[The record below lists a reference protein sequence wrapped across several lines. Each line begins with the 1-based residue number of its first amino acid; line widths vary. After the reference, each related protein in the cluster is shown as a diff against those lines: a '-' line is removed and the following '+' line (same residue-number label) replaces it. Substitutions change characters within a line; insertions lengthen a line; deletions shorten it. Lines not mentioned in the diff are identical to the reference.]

1 MRLST
6 KSRFAVTAMIEI
18 GLSENTGPVSLASI
32 SQRHNISI
40 SYLEQIFKNLREHGL
55 VDSTRGPGGGYTLNR
70 VAHQITVADII
81 QSVHSDDEVTS
92 THAQGALKGYVSTE
106 ELWSSL
112 NQKLEEHMRGIS
124 LHSLISSEAAKTTRD
139 TSTANSPKRGVFA
152 QPVSPAITAKVPN
165 SVFALG
171 KLANSH

>member
-6 KSRFAVTAMIEI
+6 KSRFAVTAMIEV

-40 SYLEQIFKNLREHGL
+40 SYLEQIFKNLRQHGL

-70 VAHQITVADII
+70 LAHQISVADII
-81 QSVHSDDEVTS
+81 QAVHCDEDNLDNPTDGASAGYIS
-92 THAQGALKGYVSTE
+92 TQA
-106 ELWSSL
+106 LWSSL
-112 NQKLEEHMRGIS
+112 NQKLEEHMRAIH
-124 LHSLISSEAAKTTRD
+124 LQSLITAEAAQARKNP
-139 TSTANSPKRGVFA
+139 STHSPKRGVFA
-152 QPVSPAITAKVPN
+152 QRTKPHVASTVPN

-171 KLANSH
+171 KALAS

>member
-18 GLSENTGPVSLASI
+18 GLSDHAGPVSLATI

-40 SYLEQIFKNLREHGL
+40 SYLEQIFKNMRQHGL

-70 VAHQITVADII
+70 PAHQITVADVINA
-81 QSVHSDDEVTS
+81 VHSEDQDLSQSGDNEAS
-92 THAQGALKGYVSTE
+92 GYLATE
-106 ELWSSL
+106 ELWSNL
-112 NQKLEEHMRGIS
+112 NQKLEEHMRAIS
-124 LHSLISSEAAKTTRD
+124 LHSLIAAEMSNGAKLPS
-139 TSTANSPKRGVFA
+139 TSSPKRGVFA
-152 QPVSPAITAKVPN
+152 QTAKPAITSRVPN

-171 KLANSH
+171 KVLASGH

>member
-18 GLSENTGPVSLASI
+18 GLSEATGPVSLTTI

-40 SYLEQIFKNLREHGL
+40 SYLEQIFKNMRQHGL

-70 VAHQITVADII
+70 QAHQISVADII
-81 QSVHSDDEVTS
+81 NAVHADDSIARVSGEEES
-92 THAQGALKGYVSTE
+92 TGYVSTKD
-106 ELWSSL
+106 LWLNL
-112 NQKLEEHMRGIS
+112 NQKLEDHMRAIS
-124 LHSLISSEAAKTTRD
+124 LQSLIAAEAPNAARA
-139 TSTANSPKRGVFA
+139 SAANSPKRGVFV
-152 QPVSPAITAKVPN
+152 QPARQTLAAKVPN

-171 KLANSH
+171 QVLANGH